1 MPQTSRKKS
10 TGSSLSR
17 RWRRFKRSVHGSIS
31 RGARAIL
38 SWSPLKRGIV
48 GGAAALVVV
57 AVILLIV
64 LLPAKAPQEDAIQ
77 TVDTPIALAVS
88 AEAVAFDWDTLAAN
102 EPAYTGDDN
111 ALTEQLENEEL
122 PPEEVEEE
130 DDGTLKYGMENER
143 VQQLQNRLMELG
155 YLDIDE
161 STQYYG
167 SATRHAVKN
176 FQRQCELDQDGIAGM
191 ITQTALYASDAPKY
205 AIKEGMSGTD
215 VESLQRKLKE
225 LGYMKKVTG
234 YYGTETIEAVLQFQS
249 RNKLDVDGLAGEQT
263 FAMIYSPEA
272 KPSADTVQAARRKA
286 NINTMIAVAKEQLGK
301 KYILG
306 AEGPK
311 SFDCS
316 GLVYYCLKEA
326 GSNRGRYNAAGYS
339 KVSDWEK
346 ISKMSDLE
354 IGDLI
359 FFYNN
364 ARTKVGHVG
373 IYIGSGTMIDASSAN
388 GKVVRRSCTTSYWKN
403 HFVCGRRPW

>member
-1 MPQTSRKKS
+1 MPHYSRKNS
-10 TGSSLSR
+10 TRRSLSR
-17 RWRRFKRSVHGSIS
+17 FWRRTKKSVRSGLS
-31 RGARAIL
+31 RGARAIMG
-38 SWSPLKRGIV
+38 WSPLKKGIV

-57 AVILLIV
+57 ALVLLIV
-64 LLPAKAPQEDAIQ
+64 LLPGEAPAQDQMQ
-77 TVDTPIALAVS
+77 TADMPITLAAS
-88 AEAVAFDWDTLAAN
+88 AEAITFDWETLEEN
-102 EPAYTGDDN
+102 EPTYTGDDN

-122 PPEEVEEE
+122 PPEQVEEE
-130 DDGTLKYGMENER
+130 DDGTLSYGMENAQ
-143 VQQLQNRLMELG
+143 VQMLQNRLMELG

-167 SATRHAVKN
+167 SATRQAVKN
-176 FQRQCELDQDGIAGM
+176 FQRQSELDQDGIAGV
-191 ITQTALYASDAPKY
+191 ITQTALYSSDAPKY

-234 YYGTETIEAVLQFQS
+234 YYGTETIEAVIQFQG
-249 RNKLDVDGLAGEQT
+249 RNGLSVDGLAGEKT

-286 NINTMIAVAKEQLGK
+286 NINTMIAVAKEQLGD

-339 KVSDWEK
+339 RVSDWEK
-346 ISKMSDLE
+346 ITKMSDLE